1 MPVVQ
6 TSPALCFNVVI
17 LVMDKNKERARCL
30 SRFTGEG
37 DFIEVFMDV
46 PLHVCEARDPK
57 GLYKLARAGKIK
69 DLWSMFIS
77 LFGLR
82 WVMPHNIRDAF
93 EPWSYWKVDSTIR
106 KVWKMIPAA
115 IFWSNWNERNS
126 RCFDGVSTSP
136 HKLKARCLM
145 YLYSWAHLSPVDSLD
160 SFFNFVAP

>member
-69 DLWSMFIS
+69 GMLLS
-77 LFGLR
+77 L
-82 WVMPHNIRDAF
+82 
-93 EPWSYWKVDSTIR
+93 
-106 KVWKMIPAA
+106 
-115 IFWSNWNERNS
+115 
-126 RCFDGVSTSP
+126 GVTG
-136 HKLKARCLM
+136 KLI
-145 YLYSWAHLSPVDSLD
+145 
-160 SFFNFVAP
+160 APLGKYGR